1 MPPTRRVQQTFSILI
16 GNSVRSLAGQLSPQ
30 RRAETNALTVAFGS
44 ALGRCRETA
53 AFEKETMNILDAVQQ
68 TTRRAG
74 GGHTRQRGTEAF
86 EQATKFWS
94 AAERPERVLR
104 RMRQ

>member
-1 MPPTRRVQQTFSILI
+1 
-16 GNSVRSLAGQLSPQ
+16 
-30 RRAETNALTVAFGS
+30 
-44 ALGRCRETA
+44 
-53 AFEKETMNILDAVQQ
+53 MNILDAVQQ

-104 RMRQ
+104 RMRQLGLKREALTLAATDADRVHLERRLSAVSASLGNTRSR